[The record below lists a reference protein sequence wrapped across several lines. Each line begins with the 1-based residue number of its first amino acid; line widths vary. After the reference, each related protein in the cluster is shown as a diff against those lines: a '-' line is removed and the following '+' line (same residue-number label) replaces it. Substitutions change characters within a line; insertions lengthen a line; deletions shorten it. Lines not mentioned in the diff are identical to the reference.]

1 MTPRKKR
8 PALVI
13 GWRERIA
20 LPEFGIGSM
29 RAKIDTG
36 ARTSALHALDQERF
50 DNEGVP
56 WVRFRVPLPGTPRTA
71 RVAARILDE
80 RDVKNTSGTPERRIV
95 IPVLMI
101 LGWHHWHIEVTLAN
115 REKMEF
121 DMILG
126 RTAIRRRGIMVDPG
140 RSWLAG
146 SPRAD
151 RSDPAREA
159 DPAVPE
165 HRKETTP

>member
-1 MTPRKKR
+1 MTSRKTA
-8 PALVI
+8 PPLVI
-13 GWRERIA
+13 GWRERIS

-50 DNEGVP
+50 DRDGAP
-56 WVRFRVPLPGTPRTA
+56 WVRFRVPLPGTPRTT

-101 LGWHHWHIEVTLAN
+101 LGWHRWHIEVTLAN

-146 SPRAD
+146 PPVPD
-151 RSDPAREA
+151 RTDPSRTP
-159 DPAVPE
+159 DPTRPK
-165 HRKETTP
+165 HRKEATP

>member
-1 MTPRKKR
+1 M
-8 PALVI
+8 I
-13 GWRERIA
+13 GWREWIA
-20 LPEFGIGSM
+20 LPEFGIASM

-50 DNEGVP
+50 DEGGVP
-56 WVRFRVPLPGTPRTA
+56 WVRFRVPLPGSRRHA

-101 LGWHHWHIEVTLAN
+101 LGWHRWHIEVTLAN

-126 RTAIRRRGIMVDPG
+126 RTAIRRRGIVVDPG

-146 SPRAD
+146 PPRAD
-151 RSDPAREA
+151 DFDPSREA
-159 DPAVPE
+159 DPAGPQ

>member
-1 MTPRKKR
+1 VTPRQKR

-13 GWRERIA
+13 GWRELIA
-20 LPEFGIGSM
+20 LPEFGIASM

-36 ARTSALHALDQERF
+36 ARTSALHALDQQLFEK
-50 DNEGVP
+50 DGAP
-56 WVRFRVPLPGTPRTA
+56 WVRFRVPIPGTPRTA
-71 RVAARILDE
+71 RFTAPVLDQ
-80 RDVKNTSGTPERRIV
+80 RDIRNTSGEPESRIV
-95 IPVLMI
+95 IRLLMI
-101 LGWHHWHIEVTLAN
+101 LSWHRWHIEVTLAN

-146 SPRAD
+146 PPRAD
-151 RSDPAREA
+151 GFDPSREA
-159 DPAVPE
+159 DPAGPQ